1 MRANP
6 KYKKSLTVEILRSQ
20 IQFAPYNPKNH
31 TKELVKEIK
40 DNIKNVAFLG
50 GIVWNV
56 TTGNLI
62 DGHKRIMALD
72 VIHKYDGTP
81 EKDYSVKVE
90 KIELDHKTEME
101 QNIFQT
107 RSRTEL
113 DLQIVGTFINE
124 IDHNAAGLTP
134 IDLSLIA
141 PIDTV
146 GMTDEME
153 DVFTKKNAKEAVS
166 EEQAAENKEAVKE
179 LKKEI
184 SEKSAQTA
192 KDNLLSYLTLN
203 FTSFEDKQEFME
215 RFGLDPYQTFIDGK
229 EFGEMCEAII

>member
-50 GIVWNV
+50 GIVWNSN
-56 TTGNLI
+56 TGNLI

-124 IDHNAAGLTP
+124 IDPTLAGLTSM
-134 IDLSLIA
+134 DLNLIA
-141 PIDTV
+141 PIEPV
-146 GMTDEME
+146 GMIDEME

-229 EFGEMCEAII
+229 EFGEMCEAIM

>member
-1 MRANP
+1 MANP
-6 KYKKSLTVEILRSQ
+6 KYKKSFTVEILRSQ

-81 EKDYSVKVE
+81 EKDYTVKVE
-90 KIELDHKTEME
+90 KIELDPKTEME

-107 RSRTEL
+107 RSRTDL

-124 IDHNAAGLTP
+124 IDPNAAGLTTM
-134 IDLSLIA
+134 DLSLIA

-184 SEKSAQTA
+184 SEKHAQSA

-229 EFGEMCEAII
+229 EFGKMCEAIM